1 MRAARRGA
9 LDNAPRATLIKGG
22 AIGRWGGAMVVRRV
36 GGLGDRAGGI
46 VTALGLF
53 ARALAARRPAP
64 VDSAARLAALPRLA
78 PVARPVTIHWDAHLI
93 PFIEAETDEDL
104 AVALGVVHA
113 HLRLAQMEMLRLL
126 SQGRVAEVI
135 GPLGVELDHALRL
148 IDFPRAVPAIIA
160 GLDSGTR
167 RWSEGFVA
175 GVNAV
180 IATGKPPAE
189 YALLGFRPEPW
200 TLADLFAAARLA
212 AADVNWLVW
221 GRLLATRA
229 SLAEDSW
236 RALWPLLVAN
246 APPAEAERVAEAAMT
261 GFARQGS
268 NAAVVAGAR
277 SRSGAGLL
285 AADPHLSVAL
295 PNVWLIAAFRSP
307 GYHAAGL
314 MPAGFPVI
322 GIGRNE
328 AIAWAG
334 TNLHA
339 ASSDL
344 FDASDLPIT
353 ERETVIR
360 VRGGGGRRVVL
371 RDSPLGPIV
380 SDGRMLRN
388 RRPLALAWIGHRAS
402 DEMGAMLA
410 VMRAQGPE
418 EFRAALAR
426 FAVPGLNML
435 HAGRDGRIGH
445 VFAAHLP
452 RRAPEAPP
460 DLVLGPELAA
470 SWKGTVSAADLP
482 HRIDPAEGILVSA
495 NDPPPKTD
503 VLVGLFFSASDRAR
517 RMRRLLGRTGRLGL
531 AELAALQLDVVA
543 EGAPAVRDLLLARI
557 APRFARLPA
566 ARALTA
572 WHGEYVEQS
581 AGALVFEVLLASL
594 ATGLEKRGRLKG
606 AGAVW
611 TARALLVAEI
621 AAMDQARL
629 APLLASALRDA
640 GRALRRHR
648 NWGGAHRMR
657 LAHQLAR
664 VPVLGRRFRYEEWAA
679 PGSKETLNKTA
690 HPPVRG
696 RHAVSYGASARFLA
710 DLAEPDAN
718 QVVLLGGQDGWLGS
732 ENFLDQAP
740 LWREGRML
748 ALPLSPAAA
757 RAWPYHTVLNP
768 G

>member
-1 MRAARRGA
+1 MA
-9 LDNAPRATLIKGG
+9 LGP
-22 AIGRWGGAMVVRRV
+22 IGRRV

-53 ARALAARRPAP
+53 ARALAARRPSP
-64 VDSAARLAALPRLA
+64 VDRAARLAALPRIA
-78 PVARPVTIHWDAHLI
+78 PVARPVTIHWNAHLV
-93 PFIEAETDEDL
+93 PFIEAESDEDL

-160 GLDSGTR
+160 GLAAETR

-180 IATGKPPAE
+180 IGLEKLPAE
-189 YALLGFRPEPW
+189 YALLGVRPAPW

-212 AADVNWLVW
+212 AADVNWLIW

-229 SLAEDSW
+229 ALGQSEW
-236 RALWPLLVAN
+236 RALWPRLVAA
-246 APPAEAERVAEAAMT
+246 APPAEAEWVAEAAMT
-261 GFARQGS
+261 SFARQGS
-268 NAAVVAGAR
+268 NAAVVAGGR

-322 GIGRNE
+322 GIGRNRS
-328 AIAWAG
+328 IAWAG

-344 FDASDLPIT
+344 FDATDLPIS

-360 VRGGGGRRVVL
+360 VRGGGERRVVL

-388 RRPLALAWIGHRAS
+388 RRPLALAWIGHRPS

-410 VMRAQGPE
+410 VMRADGPE
-418 EFRAALAR
+418 TFRAALAR

-445 VFAAHLP
+445 VFAARLP
-452 RRAPEAPP
+452 RRAPEMPP
-460 DLVLGPELAA
+460 DLVLAPERAEAWDDTLGAA
-470 SWKGTVSAADLP
+470 ELP
-482 HRIDPAEGILVSA
+482 HRTDPAEGIIVSA
-495 NDPPPKTD
+495 NDAPPKTEI
-503 VLVGLFFSASDRAR
+503 LVGLFFSASDRAR
-517 RMRRLLGRTGRLGL
+517 RMRRLLGGTGRLGL
-531 AELAALQLDVVA
+531 AELAALQRDVVA

-557 APRFARLPA
+557 GPRFARLPVV
-566 ARALTA
+566 RALA
-572 WHGEYVEQS
+572 GWQGEYGEGS
-581 AGALVFEVLLASL
+581 TGALVFEVLLASL
-594 ATGLEKRGRLKG
+594 AAGLEQRGRLKG

-611 TARALLVAEI
+611 TARALLAAEI
-621 AAMDQARL
+621 AAMADAGL
-629 APLLASALRDA
+629 AKLLASALRDA
-640 GRALRRHR
+640 GRALRRYR

-664 VPVLGRRFRYEEWAA
+664 VPVLGRRFVYEAWAA
-679 PGSKETLNKTA
+679 PGGKETLNKTA

-718 QVVLLGGQDGWLGS
+718 QVVLLGGQDGWLGG

-740 LWREGRML
+740 LWREGRTL
-748 ALPLSPAAA
+748 ALPLSPEAA
-757 RAWPYHTVLNP
+757 RAWPHHTVLMP
-768 G
+768 VA

>member
-1 MRAARRGA
+1 MALRSVGQRVGA
-9 LDNAPRATLIKGG
+9 LRE
-22 AIGRWGGAMVVRRV
+22 RV
-36 GGLGDRAGGI
+36 GGFTA
-46 VTALGLF
+46 ALGLF
-53 ARALAARRPAP
+53 ARALALRRPP
-64 VDSAARLAALPRLA
+64 PCDIAARLAALPRQAPLA
-78 PVARPVTIHWDAHLI
+78 SPVTIHWNEQLI
-93 PFIEAETDEDL
+93 PFIEAESDEDL
-104 AVALGVVHA
+104 AIALGIVHA

-148 IDFPRAVPAIIA
+148 MDFPRAVPEIIA
-160 GLDSGTR
+160 GLDGETR
-167 RWSEGFVA
+167 RWAEGFVS

-180 IATGKPPAE
+180 IAESNLPAE

-212 AADVNWLVW
+212 AADVTWLVW
-221 GRLLATRA
+221 GRLLAARA
-229 SLAEDSW
+229 ALSEEAW
-236 RALWPLLVAN
+236 HALWPRLVAA
-246 APPAEAERVAEAAMT
+246 APPVEAEWVPEAAMT
-261 GFARQGS
+261 EFARPGS

-328 AIAWAG
+328 SIAWAG

-353 ERETVIR
+353 ERQVVIR
-360 VRGGGGRRVVL
+360 VRGGRERRLLL

-388 RRPLALAWIGHRAS
+388 RSPLALAWIGHRPS

-410 VMRAQGPE
+410 VMRADGPE
-418 EFRAALAR
+418 SFRAALAR

-452 RRAPEAPP
+452 LRPPEAPP
-460 DLVLGPELAA
+460 DLVLGPKRAA
-470 SWKGTVSAADLP
+470 SWKGVVGAAELP
-482 HRIDPAEGILVSA
+482 HGTDPADGILVSA

-517 RMRRLLGRTGRLGL
+517 RMRRLLGGTGQLGL
-531 AELAALQLDVVA
+531 TELAALQRDVVA
-543 EGAPAVRDLLLARI
+543 DGAPAVRDLLLARI
-557 APRFARLPA
+557 GTRFAQLPEV
-566 ARALTA
+566 RALA
-572 WHGEYVEQS
+572 GWQGEYAMASE
-581 AGALVFEVLLASL
+581 GALVFEVILASL
-594 ATGLEKRGRLKG
+594 GAGLEKRGRLKG

-611 TARALLVAEI
+611 TARALLAAEI
-621 AAMDQARL
+621 AAMPSASLR
-629 APLLASALRDA
+629 PLIAVALRDA
-640 GRALRRHR
+640 ARALRRWR

-679 PGSKETLNKTA
+679 PGGKETLNKTA
-690 HPPVRG
+690 HPPVHG
-696 RHAVSYGASARFLA
+696 RHAVSYGASARFLT

-732 ENFLDQAP
+732 GNFLDQAT
-740 LWREGRML
+740 LWREGRYL
-748 ALPLSPAAA
+748 ALPLSPEVA
-757 RAWPYHTVLNP
+757 RAWPHHTVVKP